1 MKIKEGYIL
10 RSVAGNHI
18 VVGVGAASVDFNG
31 MININETGAF
41 LWKIFENGASID
53 EAAELMIKE
62 YDIDIETAKADVT
75 AFVEKLEAADLIEK

>member
-10 RSVAGNHI
+10 RSVAGNNI

-41 LWKIFENGASID
+41 IWKVFEKGATVD
-53 EAAELMIKE
+53 EAAELITKE
-62 YDIDIETAKADVT
+62 YDIDSDTAKKDVA
-75 AFVEKLEAADLIEK
+75 AFVEKLKEADLILE

>member
-41 LWKIFENGASID
+41 LWEIFAKGASVE
-53 EAAELMIKE
+53 EAAELMVKE
-62 YDIDIETAKADVT
+62 YDIDIDTAKADVVMF
-75 AFVEKLEAADLIEK
+75 AGKLAEADLIEK

>member
-31 MININETGAF
+31 MININDTGAF
-41 LWKIFENGASID
+41 LWKIFEKGASVD
-53 EAAELMIKE
+53 EAAELMAKE
-62 YDIDIETAKADVT
+62 YDIDIDTAKVDAE
-75 AFVEKLEAADLIEK
+75 AFAEKLEAADLIEK